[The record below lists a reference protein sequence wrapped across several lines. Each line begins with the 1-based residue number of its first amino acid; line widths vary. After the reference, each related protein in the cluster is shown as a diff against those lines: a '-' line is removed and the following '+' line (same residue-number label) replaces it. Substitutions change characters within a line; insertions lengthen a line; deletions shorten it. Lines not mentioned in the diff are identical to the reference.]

1 MQGALAQRRARVE
14 QQEVWE
20 GYGRDDVPSFP
31 EDDQHRHRDWA
42 SQNATKLKIASP
54 LDSPRGLGG
63 AEDSGAVPPMS
74 EMAEASEEVRPRICG
89 TRRPE
94 RLEEPDQEMWEPFAT
109 PSRTIRGG
117 SMSSAIDQDSD
128 VFQTPLSTS
137 EVTPAAT
144 PPELDAER
152 ERHMYVQGYPEIA
165 MPQARLPAMQAVM
178 AVKAV
183 LAVQAAGSAHTLR
196 RVYQDPGDL
205 GPEPKPEPDTASAG
219 LEVAQ
224 ADAAG
229 VPDSQSECTQAGAPS
244 DEAADVGPKAEA
256 PHRLATEAS
265 FYSCASS
272 ASDSNQPETEPGGSL
287 AVNSPQDSSGEEADS
302 RLVDQLLHSVEVTS
316 PKAEVVRD
324 AGAGTQVAELEQR
337 AREAKA
343 AEQPTQSGQ
352 SVADS
357 EQPEAEGEQTD
368 SAEPESRVARAG
380 STASATE
387 HFDIGSDIEKE
398 SSNASSFLER
408 IGFSRGQQSAGSI
421 LTVPEHPVSVEH
433 YLISSDAEH
442 NDGQD
447 GSLSSRSVEKL
458 DLPELPDPEQAAEM
472 HRRATPRG
480 SWQSSMPPKFVLV
493 QM

>member
-1 MQGALAQRRARVE
+1 MFSCCSVASFRLSDNVSLARCQ
-14 QQEVWE
+14 
-20 GYGRDDVPSFP
+20 
-31 EDDQHRHRDWA
+31 
-42 SQNATKLKIASP
+42 
-54 LDSPRGLGG
+54 
-63 AEDSGAVPPMS
+63 
-74 EMAEASEEVRPRICG
+74 
-89 TRRPE
+89 
-94 RLEEPDQEMWEPFAT
+94 
-109 PSRTIRGG
+109 
-117 SMSSAIDQDSD
+117 
-128 VFQTPLSTS
+128 
-137 EVTPAAT
+137 
-144 PPELDAER
+144 
-152 ERHMYVQGYPEIA
+152 
-165 MPQARLPAMQAVM
+165 
-178 AVKAV
+178 
-183 LAVQAAGSAHTLR
+183 
-196 RVYQDPGDL
+196 
-205 GPEPKPEPDTASAG
+205 
-219 LEVAQ
+219 
-224 ADAAG
+224 
-229 VPDSQSECTQAGAPS
+229 

-472 HRRATPRG
+472 HRSTSLAYMASQIARFRLELFVGFPCLLRWLVSLREPQEQRREDHGRALCRR
-480 SWQSSMPPKFVLV
+480 SSC
-493 QM
+493 